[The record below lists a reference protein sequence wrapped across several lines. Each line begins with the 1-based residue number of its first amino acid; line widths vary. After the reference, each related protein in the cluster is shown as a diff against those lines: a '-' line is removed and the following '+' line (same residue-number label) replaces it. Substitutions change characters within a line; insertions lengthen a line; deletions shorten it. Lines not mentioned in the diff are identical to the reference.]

1 MRVRNQRFLTLFG
14 ETVMRRLLVYLKDYK
29 KESIIAPLFKMLE
42 AFFDLLVPL
51 VVASIINK
59 GIKYGDKTY
68 IYQMCGVLVALAV
81 VGLACALCAQYFAA
95 KAAVGFAA
103 KLRHALFMHI
113 QSLSFTEL
121 DTQGTSALM
130 NRMTSDVNQLQNG
143 VNMALRL
150 LLRSPFIVFGAMIMA
165 FTVNVRA
172 ALVFVVVIPVLFAIV
187 FGIIYATL
195 PLYRRVQERLD
206 QVLRRTR
213 ENLSG
218 VRVIRAFCRED
229 GEVRNFHADNE
240 ALKREQLF
248 VGKISA
254 LMNPLTYVVINLGVI
269 ALLSNG
275 GAKVSAG
282 TMEQGD
288 VVALLDYMSQI
299 LVELV
304 KLANT
309 VVLLTR
315 ALASGRR
322 VAGVLE
328 VESSMRFADTQEPLS
343 QAAQGEEII
352 GFSHV
357 NLTYAGAGDKS
368 LEDVTFSVKKG
379 QTVGIIGGTGS
390 GKTSLVQLI
399 PRFYDA
405 TDGEVRIG
413 SRNVKS
419 YTKEQLRDMVGIVMQ
434 KAVLFQGTIRENLLW
449 GKEDASEEELWR
461 ALTIAQAKEIVEG
474 KADGLEEK
482 IEQGGRNL
490 SGGQRQRLAIART
503 LIGQHPILIL
513 DDSSSA
519 LDYATD
525 ARLRMALADLKP
537 RPTVLIVSQRAA
549 SILYADLIIVI
560 DDGKIV
566 GQGTHEQLLENCPV
580 YREIYDSQFDH
591 RKTSEG
597 GVSHGE
603 KDGL

>member
-1 MRVRNQRFLTLFG
+1 M
-14 ETVMRRLLVYLKDYK
+14 KDYK
-29 KESIIAPLFKMLE
+29 KESVIAPLFKMLE
-42 AFFDLLVPL
+42 ALFDLLVPL

-59 GIKYGDKTY
+59 GIKYGDKAY
-68 IYQMCGVLVALAV
+68 IYRMCGVLILLAV
-81 VGLACALCAQYFAA
+81 VGLVCALCAQYYAA

-103 KLRHALFMHI
+103 KLRHALFTHI

-165 FTVNVRA
+165 FTVNIQA
-172 ALVFVVVIPVLFAIV
+172 AFTFVVVIPVLFLIV

-195 PLYRRVQERLD
+195 PLYKKVQERLD

-213 ENLSG
+213 ENLGG
-218 VRVIRAFCRED
+218 VRVIRAFHRED
-229 GEVRNFHADNE
+229 EEIAGFRADNE
-240 ALKREQLF
+240 ALKKEQLF

-269 ALLSNG
+269 ALLANG
-275 GAKVSAG
+275 GVKVSVG
-282 TMEQGD
+282 VMEQGD

-328 VESSMRFADTQEPLS
+328 VESTMEFPDADAFLPQV
-343 QAAQGEEII
+343 AQGEEII

-357 NLTYAGAGDKS
+357 DLTYAGAGDKS

-390 GKTSLVQLI
+390 GKTSLVHLI

-405 TDGEVRIG
+405 TGGEVRIAG
-413 SRNVKS
+413 RDIKTYS
-419 YTKEQLRDMVGIVMQ
+419 KEQLCDMVGIVMQ

-449 GKEDASEEELWR
+449 GKKTATDEELWE

-474 KADGLEEK
+474 KADGLEEQ

-503 LIGQHPILIL
+503 LVGQHSILIL

-525 ARLRMALADLKP
+525 ARLRTAIAGLKP
-537 RPTVLIVSQRAA
+537 KPTVLIVSQRAA
-549 SILYADLIIVI
+549 SILYADLIIVM

-566 GQGTHEQLLENCPV
+566 GQGTHEQLLETCPV
-580 YREIYDSQFDH
+580 YREIYDSQFDNSNAA
-591 RKTSEG
+591 KG
-597 GVSHGE
+597 GA
-603 KDGL
+603 

>member
-1 MRVRNQRFLTLFG
+1 MRK
-14 ETVMRRLLVYLKDYK
+14 LLVFLKDYK
-29 KESIIAPLFKMLE
+29 KESVIAPLFKMLE
-42 AFFDLLVPL
+42 ALFDLLVPL

-59 GIKYGDKTY
+59 GIKYGDKAY
-68 IYQMCGVLVALAV
+68 IYRMCGVLILLAV
-81 VGLACALCAQYFAA
+81 VGLVCALCAQYYAA

-103 KLRHALFMHI
+103 KLRQALFTHI

-165 FTVNVRA
+165 FTVNIQA
-172 ALVFVVVIPVLFAIV
+172 AFTFVVVIPVLFLIV

-195 PLYRRVQERLD
+195 PLYKKVQERLD

-213 ENLSG
+213 ENLGG
-218 VRVIRAFCRED
+218 VRVIRAFHRED
-229 GEVRNFHADNE
+229 EEIAGFRGDNE
-240 ALKREQLF
+240 ALKKEQLF

-269 ALLSNG
+269 ALLANG
-275 GAKVSAG
+275 GVKVSVG
-282 TMEQGD
+282 VMEQGD

-328 VESSMRFADTQEPLS
+328 VESTMEFPDADALLPQV
-343 QAAQGEEII
+343 AQGEEII

-357 NLTYAGAGDKS
+357 DLTYAGAGDKS

-390 GKTSLVQLI
+390 GKTSLVHLI

-405 TDGEVRIG
+405 TGGEVRIAG
-413 SRNVKS
+413 RDIKTYS
-419 YTKEQLRDMVGIVMQ
+419 KEQLCDMVGIVMQ

-449 GKEDASEEELWR
+449 GKKTATDEELWE

-474 KADGLEEK
+474 KADGLEEQ

-503 LIGQHPILIL
+503 LVGQHPILIL

-525 ARLRMALADLKP
+525 ARLRTAIAGLKP
-537 RPTVLIVSQRAA
+537 KPTVLIVSQRAA
-549 SILYADLIIVI
+549 SILYADLIIVM

-566 GQGTHEQLLENCPV
+566 GQGTHEQLLETCPV
-580 YREIYDSQFDH
+580 YREIYDSQFDNSSAA
-591 RKTSEG
+591 KG
-597 GVSHGE
+597 GA
-603 KDGL
+603 

>member
-1 MRVRNQRFLTLFG
+1 MRK
-14 ETVMRRLLVYLKDYK
+14 LLVYLKDYK
-29 KESIIAPLFKMLE
+29 KESVIAPLFKMLE

-51 VVASIINK
+51 VVASIINR
-59 GIKYGDKTY
+59 GIKNGDKSY
-68 IYQMCGVLVALAV
+68 IYQMCGVLILLAV
-81 VGLACALCAQYFAA
+81 VGLVCAICAQYFAA

-103 KLRHALFMHI
+103 KLRHALFTHI

-165 FTVNVRA
+165 FTVNVQA
-172 ALVFVVVIPVLFAIV
+172 AFTFVVVIPILFVIV
-187 FGIIYATL
+187 FGIILATL
-195 PLYRRVQERLD
+195 PLYRKVQDRLD

-218 VRVIRAFCRED
+218 VRVIRAFHRED
-229 GEVRNFHADNE
+229 EETQSFQADNE
-240 ALKREQLF
+240 VLRKEQIF

-269 ALLSNG
+269 ALLWNG
-275 GAKVSAG
+275 GVKVSVG
-282 TMEQGD
+282 GMEQGD

-309 VVLLTR
+309 IVLLTR
-315 ALASGRR
+315 AMASGRR

-328 VESSMRFADTQEPLS
+328 VESSMQFPDQPVQVPRVDD
-343 QAAQGEEII
+343 GEEMI

-357 NLTYAGAGDKS
+357 DLTYAGAGDKS
-368 LEDVTFSVKKG
+368 LEDLNLSIKKG

-390 GKTSLVQLI
+390 GKTSLVHLI
-399 PRFYDA
+399 ARFYDA
-405 TDGEVRIG
+405 TGGEVRIAG
-413 SRNVKS
+413 RDVKTYS
-419 YTKEQLRDMVGIVMQ
+419 KQQLCDLVGIVMQ

-449 GKEDASEEELWR
+449 GKKDATEEELWK
-461 ALTIAQAKEIVEG
+461 ALSTAQAKEIVEG
-474 KADGLEEK
+474 KADGLEEMV
-482 IEQGGRNL
+482 EQGGRNL

-503 LIGQHPILIL
+503 LVGQHPILIL

-525 ARLRMALADLKP
+525 ASLRMAVAQLDPK
-537 RPTVLIVSQRAA
+537 PTVLIVSQRAA
-549 SILYADLIIVI
+549 SILYADLIIVM

-566 GQGTHEQLLENCPV
+566 GQGTHEQLLDTCPV

-591 RKTSEG
+591 RGQAKG
-597 GVSHGE
+597 GA
-603 KDGL
+603 

>member
-1 MRVRNQRFLTLFG
+1 MRK
-14 ETVMRRLLVYLKDYK
+14 LLVYLKDYK
-29 KESIIAPLFKMLE
+29 KESVIAPLFKMLE

-51 VVASIINK
+51 VVASIINR
-59 GIKYGDKTY
+59 GIKNGDKSY
-68 IYQMCGVLVALAV
+68 IYQMCGVLILLAV
-81 VGLACALCAQYFAA
+81 VGLVCAICAQYFAA

-103 KLRHALFMHI
+103 KLRHALFTHI

-165 FTVNVRA
+165 FTVNVQA
-172 ALVFVVVIPVLFAIV
+172 AFTFVVVIPILFVIV
-187 FGIIYATL
+187 FGIILATL
-195 PLYRRVQERLD
+195 PLYRKVQDRLD

-218 VRVIRAFCRED
+218 VRVIRAFHRED
-229 GEVRNFHADNE
+229 EETQSFQADNE
-240 ALKREQLF
+240 VLRKEQIF

-269 ALLSNG
+269 ALLWNG
-275 GAKVSAG
+275 GVKVSVG
-282 TMEQGD
+282 GMEQGD

-309 VVLLTR
+309 IVLLTR
-315 ALASGRR
+315 AMASGRR

-328 VESSMRFADTQEPLS
+328 VESSMQFPDQPVQVPRVDD
-343 QAAQGEEII
+343 GEEMI

-357 NLTYAGAGDKS
+357 EHTYAGAGDKS
-368 LEDVTFSVKKG
+368 LEDLNLSIKKG

-390 GKTSLVQLI
+390 GKTSLVHLI
-399 PRFYDA
+399 ARFYDA
-405 TDGEVRIG
+405 TGGEVRIAG
-413 SRNVKS
+413 RDVKTYS
-419 YTKEQLRDMVGIVMQ
+419 KQQLCDLVGIVMQ

-449 GKEDASEEELWR
+449 GKKDATEEELWK
-461 ALTIAQAKEIVEG
+461 ALSTAQAKEIVEG
-474 KADGLEEK
+474 KADGLEEMV
-482 IEQGGRNL
+482 EQGGRNL

-503 LIGQHPILIL
+503 LVGQHPILIL

-525 ARLRMALADLKP
+525 ASLRMAVAQLDPK
-537 RPTVLIVSQRAA
+537 PTVLIVSQRAA
-549 SILYADLIIVI
+549 SILYADLIIVM

-566 GQGTHEQLLENCPV
+566 GQGTHEQLLDTCPV

-591 RKTSEG
+591 RGQAKG
-597 GVSHGE
+597 GA
-603 KDGL
+603 

>member
-1 MRVRNQRFLTLFG
+1 MRK
-14 ETVMRRLLVYLKDYK
+14 LLVYLKDYK
-29 KESIIAPLFKMLE
+29 KESVIAPLFKMLE

-51 VVASIINK
+51 VVASIINR
-59 GIKYGDKTY
+59 GIKNGDKSY
-68 IYQMCGVLVALAV
+68 IYQMCGVLILLAV
-81 VGLACALCAQYFAA
+81 VGLVCAICAQYFAA

-103 KLRHALFMHI
+103 KLRHALFTHI

-165 FTVNVRA
+165 FTVNVQA
-172 ALVFVVVIPVLFAIV
+172 AFTFVVVIPILFVIV
-187 FGIIYATL
+187 FGIILATL
-195 PLYRRVQERLD
+195 PLYRKVQDRLD

-218 VRVIRAFCRED
+218 VRVIRAFHRED
-229 GEVRNFHADNE
+229 EETQSFQADNE
-240 ALKREQLF
+240 VLRKEQIF

-269 ALLSNG
+269 ALLWNG
-275 GAKVSAG
+275 GVKVSVG
-282 TMEQGD
+282 GMEQGD

-309 VVLLTR
+309 IVLLTR
-315 ALASGRR
+315 AMASGRR
-322 VAGVLE
+322 VAGGLE
-328 VESSMRFADTQEPLS
+328 VESSMQFPDQPVQVPRVDD
-343 QAAQGEEII
+343 GEEMI

-357 NLTYAGAGDKS
+357 DLTYAGAGDKS
-368 LEDVTFSVKKG
+368 LEDLNFSIKKG

-390 GKTSLVQLI
+390 GKTSLVHLI
-399 PRFYDA
+399 ARFYDA
-405 TDGEVRIG
+405 TGGEVRIAG
-413 SRNVKS
+413 RDVKTYS
-419 YTKEQLRDMVGIVMQ
+419 KQQLCDLVGIVMQ

-449 GKEDASEEELWR
+449 GKKDATEEELWK
-461 ALTIAQAKEIVEG
+461 ALSTAQAKEIVEG
-474 KADGLEEK
+474 KADGLEEMV
-482 IEQGGRNL
+482 EQGGRNL

-503 LIGQHPILIL
+503 LVGQHPILIL

-525 ARLRMALADLKP
+525 ASLRMAVAQLDPK
-537 RPTVLIVSQRAA
+537 PTVLIVSQRAA
-549 SILYADLIIVI
+549 SILYADLIIVM

-566 GQGTHEQLLENCPV
+566 GQGTHEQLLDTCPV

-591 RKTSEG
+591 RGQAKG
-597 GVSHGE
+597 GA
-603 KDGL
+603 

>member
-1 MRVRNQRFLTLFG
+1 MRK
-14 ETVMRRLLVYLKDYK
+14 LLIYLKDYK

-42 AFFDLLVPL
+42 ALFDLLVPL

-59 GIKYGDKTY
+59 GIKYGDKQY
-68 IYQMCGVLVALAV
+68 IYQMCGVLILLAV
-81 VGLACALCAQYFAA
+81 VGLTCALCAQYFAA

-103 KLRHALFMHI
+103 KLRRALFSHI
-113 QSLSFTEL
+113 QTLSFTEL
-121 DTQGTSALM
+121 DTEGTSTLL

-165 FTVNVRA
+165 FTVNTQA
-172 ALVFVVVIPVLFAIV
+172 AFVFVVVIPILFVIV

-218 VRVIRAFCRED
+218 VRVIRAFHRED
-229 GEVRNFHADNE
+229 EETACFRAENE
-240 ALKREQLF
+240 ALKKEQLF

-275 GAKVSAG
+275 GVKVSAG
-282 TMEQGD
+282 AMEQGD

-309 VVLLTR
+309 IVLLTR

-322 VAGVLE
+322 VAGVFE
-328 VESSMRFADTQEPLS
+328 VQSSMEFPQHPDKVPGVEAGQ
-343 QAAQGEEII
+343 EII

-357 NLTYAGAGDKS
+357 DLVYAGAGDKS
-368 LEDVTFSVKKG
+368 LEDVTFSIQKG

-390 GKTSLVQLI
+390 GKSSLVHLI

-405 TDGEVRIG
+405 TGGEVRLAG
-413 SRNVKS
+413 KNVKNYS
-419 YTKEQLRDMVGIVMQ
+419 KEELRGMVGMVMQ
-434 KAVLFQGTIRENLLW
+434 KAVLFKGTIRENLLW
-449 GKEDASEEELWR
+449 GKKDATEDELWQ
-461 ALTIAQAKEIVEG
+461 ALEIAQAKEIVEG
-474 KADGLEEK
+474 KADGLEEL

-503 LIGQHPILIL
+503 LVGGHPILIL

-525 ARLRMALADLKP
+525 ARLRMAIADLDPK
-537 RPTVLIVSQRAA
+537 PTVLIVSQRAA
-549 SILYADLIIVI
+549 SILYADLIIVM
-560 DDGKIV
+560 DDGKVV
-566 GQGTHEQLLENCPV
+566 GQGTHEELLLNCPI
-580 YREIYDSQFDH
+580 YREIYESQFGSSQQ
-591 RKTSEG
+591 KG
-597 GVSHGE
+597 GA
-603 KDGL
+603 

>member
-1 MRVRNQRFLTLFG
+1 MRK
-14 ETVMRRLLVYLKDYK
+14 LLVFLKDYK
-29 KESIIAPLFKMLE
+29 KESVIAPLFKMLE
-42 AFFDLLVPL
+42 ALFDLLVPL

-59 GIKYGDKTY
+59 GIKYGDKAY
-68 IYQMCGVLVALAV
+68 IYRMCGVLILLAV
-81 VGLACALCAQYFAA
+81 VGLVCALCAQYYAA

-103 KLRHALFMHI
+103 KLRHALFTHI

-165 FTVNVRA
+165 FTVNIQA
-172 ALVFVVVIPVLFAIV
+172 AFTFVVVIPVLFLIV

-195 PLYRRVQERLD
+195 PLYKKVQERLD

-213 ENLSG
+213 ENLGG
-218 VRVIRAFCRED
+218 VRVIRAFHRED
-229 GEVRNFHADNE
+229 EEIAGFRGDNE
-240 ALKREQLF
+240 ALKKEQLF

-269 ALLSNG
+269 ALLANG
-275 GAKVSAG
+275 GVKVSVG
-282 TMEQGD
+282 VMEQGD

-328 VESSMRFADTQEPLS
+328 VESTMEFPDADAFLPQV
-343 QAAQGEEII
+343 AQGEEII

-357 NLTYAGAGDKS
+357 DLTYAGAGDKS

-390 GKTSLVQLI
+390 GKTSLVHLI

-405 TDGEVRIG
+405 TGGEVRIAG
-413 SRNVKS
+413 RDIKTYS
-419 YTKEQLRDMVGIVMQ
+419 KEQLCDMVGIVMQ

-449 GKEDASEEELWR
+449 GKKTATDEELWE

-474 KADGLEEK
+474 KADGLEEQ

-503 LIGQHPILIL
+503 LVGQHPILIL

-525 ARLRMALADLKP
+525 ARLRTAIAGLKP
-537 RPTVLIVSQRAA
+537 KPTVLIVSQRAA
-549 SILYADLIIVI
+549 SILYADLIIVM

-566 GQGTHEQLLENCPV
+566 GQGTHEQLLETCPV
-580 YREIYDSQFDH
+580 YREIYDSQFDNSSAA
-591 RKTSEG
+591 KG
-597 GVSHGE
+597 GA
-603 KDGL
+603 

>member
-1 MRVRNQRFLTLFG
+1 MRK
-14 ETVMRRLLVYLKDYK
+14 LLVYLKDYK
-29 KESIIAPLFKMLE
+29 KESVIAPLFKMLE

-51 VVASIINK
+51 VVASIINR
-59 GIKYGDKTY
+59 GIKNGDKSY
-68 IYQMCGVLVALAV
+68 IYQMCGVLILLAV
-81 VGLACALCAQYFAA
+81 VGLVCAICAQYFAA

-103 KLRHALFMHI
+103 KLRHALFTRI

-165 FTVNVRA
+165 FTVNVQA
-172 ALVFVVVIPVLFAIV
+172 AFTFVVVIPILFVIV
-187 FGIIYATL
+187 FGIILATL
-195 PLYRRVQERLD
+195 PLYRKVQDRLD

-218 VRVIRAFCRED
+218 VRVIRAFHRED
-229 GEVRNFHADNE
+229 EETQSFQADNE
-240 ALKREQLF
+240 VLRKEQIF

-269 ALLSNG
+269 ALLWNG
-275 GAKVSAG
+275 GVKVSVG
-282 TMEQGD
+282 GMEQGD

-309 VVLLTR
+309 IVLLTR
-315 ALASGRR
+315 AMASGRR

-328 VESSMRFADTQEPLS
+328 VESSMQFPDQPVQVPRVDD
-343 QAAQGEEII
+343 GEEMI

-357 NLTYAGAGDKS
+357 DLTYAGAGDKS
-368 LEDVTFSVKKG
+368 LEDLNLSIKKG

-390 GKTSLVQLI
+390 GKTSLVHLI
-399 PRFYDA
+399 ARFYDA
-405 TDGEVRIG
+405 TGGEVRIAG
-413 SRNVKS
+413 RDVKTYS
-419 YTKEQLRDMVGIVMQ
+419 KQQLCDLVGIVMQ

-449 GKEDASEEELWR
+449 GKKDATEEELWK
-461 ALTIAQAKEIVEG
+461 ALSTAQAKEIVEG
-474 KADGLEEK
+474 KADGLEEMV
-482 IEQGGRNL
+482 EQGGRNL

-503 LIGQHPILIL
+503 LVGQHPILIL

-525 ARLRMALADLKP
+525 ASLRMAVAQLDPK
-537 RPTVLIVSQRAA
+537 PTVLIVSQRAA
-549 SILYADLIIVI
+549 SMLYADLIIVM

-566 GQGTHEQLLENCPV
+566 GQGTHEQLLDTCPV

-591 RKTSEG
+591 RGQAKG
-597 GVSHGE
+597 GA
-603 KDGL
+603 

>member
-1 MRVRNQRFLTLFG
+1 MRK
-14 ETVMRRLLVYLKDYK
+14 LLVFLKDYK

-42 AFFDLLVPL
+42 ALFDLLVPL

-68 IYQMCGVLVALAV
+68 IYQMCGVLILLAV
-81 VGLACALCAQYFAA
+81 VGLVCALCAQYFAA

-103 KLRHALFMHI
+103 KLRHALFTHI

-165 FTVNVRA
+165 FTVNVQA
-172 ALVFVVVIPVLFAIV
+172 AFTFVVVIPVLFLIV
-187 FGIIYATL
+187 FGIIYVTL
-195 PLYRRVQERLD
+195 PLYRKVQERLD

-218 VRVIRAFCRED
+218 VRVIRAFHRED
-229 GEVRNFHADNE
+229 EEIESFCADNE
-240 ALKREQLF
+240 ALKKEQLF

-269 ALLSNG
+269 ALLWNG
-275 GAKVSAG
+275 GVKVSAG
-282 TMEQGD
+282 AMEQGD

-309 VVLLTR
+309 IVLLTR

-328 VESSMRFADTQEPLS
+328 VESSMRFPNAAEPLS
-343 QAAQGEEII
+343 QVEEGEEII

-357 NLTYAGAGDKS
+357 DLTYAGAGDKS
-368 LEDVTFSVKKG
+368 LEDVTFSGKKG

-390 GKTSLVQLI
+390 GKTSLVHLI

-405 TDGEVRIG
+405 TGGEVRIG
-413 SRNVKS
+413 GRDIRTYSKQ
-419 YTKEQLRDMVGIVMQ
+419 QLCNMVGIVMQ
-434 KAVLFQGTIRENLLW
+434 KAVLFRGTIRENLLW
-449 GKEDASEEELWR
+449 GKKDATEEELWK

-474 KADGLEEK
+474 KADGLEEE

-503 LIGQHPILIL
+503 LVGQHPILIL

-525 ARLRMALADLKP
+525 ARLRMAIADLDPK
-537 RPTVLIVSQRAA
+537 PTVLIVSQRAA
-549 SILYADLIIVI
+549 SILYADLIIVM

-591 RKTSEG
+591 SRAGKG
-597 GVSHGE
+597 GV
-603 KDGL
+603 

>member
-1 MRVRNQRFLTLFG
+1 MRVRNQRFLALFG

-103 KLRHALFMHI
+103 KLRHALLMHI

-248 VGKISA
+248 VGRISA

-275 GAKVSAG
+275 GVKVSAG

-328 VESSMRFADTQEPLS
+328 VESSMRFADTKEPLS

-413 SRNVKS
+413 GRNVKS

>member
-1 MRVRNQRFLTLFG
+1 MRK
-14 ETVMRRLLVYLKDYK
+14 LLVYLKDYK
-29 KESIIAPLFKMLE
+29 KESVIAPLFKMLE

-51 VVASIINK
+51 VVASIINR
-59 GIKYGDKTY
+59 GIKNGDKSY
-68 IYQMCGVLVALAV
+68 IYQMCGVLILLAV
-81 VGLACALCAQYFAA
+81 VGLVCAICAQYFAA

-103 KLRHALFMHI
+103 KLRHALFTHI

-165 FTVNVRA
+165 FTVNVQA
-172 ALVFVVVIPVLFAIV
+172 AFTFVVVIPILFVIV
-187 FGIIYATL
+187 FGIILATL
-195 PLYRRVQERLD
+195 PLYRKVQDRLD

-218 VRVIRAFCRED
+218 MRVIRAFHRED
-229 GEVRNFHADNE
+229 EETQSFQADNE
-240 ALKREQLF
+240 VLRKEQIF

-269 ALLSNG
+269 ALLWNG
-275 GAKVSAG
+275 GVKVSVG
-282 TMEQGD
+282 GMEQGD

-309 VVLLTR
+309 IVLLTR
-315 ALASGRR
+315 AMASGRR

-328 VESSMRFADTQEPLS
+328 VESSMQFPDQPVQVPRVDD
-343 QAAQGEEII
+343 GEEMI

-357 NLTYAGAGDKS
+357 DLTYAGAGDKS
-368 LEDVTFSVKKG
+368 LEDLNLSIKKG

-390 GKTSLVQLI
+390 GKTSLVHLI
-399 PRFYDA
+399 ARFYDA
-405 TDGEVRIG
+405 TGGEVRIAG
-413 SRNVKS
+413 RDVKTYS
-419 YTKEQLRDMVGIVMQ
+419 KQQLCDLVGIVMQ

-449 GKEDASEEELWR
+449 GKKDATEEELWK
-461 ALTIAQAKEIVEG
+461 ALSTAQAKEIVEG
-474 KADGLEEK
+474 KADGLEEMV
-482 IEQGGRNL
+482 EQGGRNL

-503 LIGQHPILIL
+503 LVGQHPILIL

-525 ARLRMALADLKP
+525 ASLRMAVVQLDPK
-537 RPTVLIVSQRAA
+537 PTVLIVSQRAA
-549 SILYADLIIVI
+549 SILYADLIIVM

-566 GQGTHEQLLENCPV
+566 GQGTHEQLLDTCPV

-591 RKTSEG
+591 RGQAKG
-597 GVSHGE
+597 GA
-603 KDGL
+603 

>member
-1 MRVRNQRFLTLFG
+1 MRK
-14 ETVMRRLLVYLKDYK
+14 LLVFLKEYK

-42 AFFDLLVPL
+42 ALFDLLVPL

-68 IYQMCGVLVALAV
+68 IYQMCGVLILLAV
-81 VGLACALCAQYFAA
+81 VGLVCALCAQYFAA

-103 KLRHALFMHI
+103 KLRHALFEHI

-165 FTVNVRA
+165 FTVNVQA
-172 ALVFVVVIPVLFAIV
+172 AFTFVVVIPVLFMIV

-195 PLYRRVQERLD
+195 PLYRKVQERLD

-218 VRVIRAFCRED
+218 VRVIRAFHRED
-229 GEVRNFHADNE
+229 EEIESFRGDNE
-240 ALKREQLF
+240 MLKKEQLF

-269 ALLSNG
+269 ALLWNG
-275 GAKVSAG
+275 GVKVSVGA
-282 TMEQGD
+282 MEQGD

-328 VESSMRFADTQEPLS
+328 VNSSMEFPEATADLPQVEP
-343 QAAQGEEII
+343 GEEII

-357 NLTYAGAGDKS
+357 DLAYTGAGDKS
-368 LEDVTFSVKKG
+368 LEDVTFSIKKG

-390 GKTSLVQLI
+390 GKTSLVHLI

-405 TDGEVRIG
+405 TGGEVRIG
-413 SRNVKS
+413 GRDIRTYSKQ
-419 YTKEQLRDMVGIVMQ
+419 QLCDMVGIVMQ

-449 GKEDASEEELWR
+449 GKKDATEEELWK

-503 LIGQHPILIL
+503 LVGQHPILIL
-513 DDSSSA
+513 DDSASA

-525 ARLRMALADLKP
+525 ARLRMAIADLDPK
-537 RPTVLIVSQRAA
+537 PTVLIVSQRAA
-549 SILYADLIIVI
+549 SILYADLIIVM
-560 DDGKIV
+560 DDGKVV

-580 YREIYDSQFDH
+580 YREIYDSQFDNS
-591 RKTSEG
+591 RAAKG
-597 GVSHGE
+597 GA
-603 KDGL
+603 

>member
-1 MRVRNQRFLTLFG
+1 MRK
-14 ETVMRRLLVYLKDYK
+14 LLVYLKDYK
-29 KESIIAPLFKMLE
+29 KESVIAPLFKMLE

-51 VVASIINK
+51 VVASIINR
-59 GIKYGDKTY
+59 GIKNGDKSY
-68 IYQMCGVLVALAV
+68 IYQMCGVLILLAV
-81 VGLACALCAQYFAA
+81 VGLVCAICAQYFAA

-103 KLRHALFMHI
+103 KLRHALFTHI

-165 FTVNVRA
+165 FSVNVQA
-172 ALVFVVVIPVLFAIV
+172 AFTFVVVIPILFVIV
-187 FGIIYATL
+187 FGIILATL
-195 PLYRRVQERLD
+195 PLYRKVQDRLD

-218 VRVIRAFCRED
+218 VRVIRAFHRED
-229 GEVRNFHADNE
+229 EETQSFQADNE
-240 ALKREQLF
+240 VLRKEQIF

-269 ALLSNG
+269 ALLWNG
-275 GAKVSAG
+275 GVKVSVG
-282 TMEQGD
+282 GMEQGD

-309 VVLLTR
+309 IVLLTR
-315 ALASGRR
+315 AMASGRR

-328 VESSMRFADTQEPLS
+328 VESSMQFPDQPVQVPRVDD
-343 QAAQGEEII
+343 GEEMI

-357 NLTYAGAGDKS
+357 DLTYAGAGDKS
-368 LEDVTFSVKKG
+368 LEDLNLSIKKG

-390 GKTSLVQLI
+390 GKTSLVHLI
-399 PRFYDA
+399 ARFYDA
-405 TDGEVRIG
+405 TGGEVRIAG
-413 SRNVKS
+413 RDVKTYS
-419 YTKEQLRDMVGIVMQ
+419 KQQLCDLVGIVMQ

-449 GKEDASEEELWR
+449 GKKDATEEELWK
-461 ALTIAQAKEIVEG
+461 ALSTAQAKEIVEG
-474 KADGLEEK
+474 KADGLEEMV
-482 IEQGGRNL
+482 EQGGRNL

-503 LIGQHPILIL
+503 LVGQHPILIL

-525 ARLRMALADLKP
+525 ASLRMAVAQLDPK
-537 RPTVLIVSQRAA
+537 PTVLIVSQRAA
-549 SILYADLIIVI
+549 SILYADLIIVM

-566 GQGTHEQLLENCPV
+566 GQGTHEQLLDTCPV

-591 RKTSEG
+591 RGQAKG
-597 GVSHGE
+597 GA
-603 KDGL
+603 

>member
-1 MRVRNQRFLTLFG
+1 MRK
-14 ETVMRRLLVYLKDYK
+14 LLIYLKEYK
-29 KESIIAPLFKMLE
+29 KESVIAPLFKMLE
-42 AFFDLLVPL
+42 AFFDLMVPL

-59 GIKYGDKTY
+59 GIKNGDKSY
-68 IYQMCGVLVALAV
+68 IYQMCGVLILLAV
-81 VGLACALCAQYFAA
+81 VGLACAICAQYFAA

-103 KLRHALFMHI
+103 KLRHALFTHI

-121 DTQGTSALM
+121 DTQGTSSLM

-165 FTVNVRA
+165 FTVNAQA
-172 ALVFVVVIPVLFAIV
+172 AVTFVVVIPILFVIV
-187 FGIIYATL
+187 FGIILATL
-195 PLYRRVQERLD
+195 PLYRKVQDRLD

-218 VRVIRAFCRED
+218 VRVIRAFHRE
-229 GEVRNFHADNE
+229 EEETQNFQSDNE
-240 ALKREQLF
+240 VLRKEQIF

-269 ALLSNG
+269 ALLWNG
-275 GAKVSAG
+275 GGKVSVG
-282 TMEQGD
+282 SMEQGD

-309 VVLLTR
+309 IVLLTR
-315 ALASGRR
+315 AMASGRR

-328 VESSMRFADTQEPLS
+328 VESSMQFPDRPTQMP
-343 QAAQGEEII
+343 QVDAGEEMI

-357 NLTYAGAGDKS
+357 DLTYAGAGDKS
-368 LEDVTFSVKKG
+368 LEDLNLSIKKG

-390 GKTSLVQLI
+390 GKTSLVHLI
-399 PRFYDA
+399 SRFYDA
-405 TDGEVRIG
+405 TAGEVRIAG
-413 SRNVKS
+413 RDVKTYS
-419 YTKEQLRDMVGIVMQ
+419 KQQLCDLVGIVMQ

-449 GKEDASEEELWR
+449 GKKDATEEELWK
-461 ALTIAQAKEIVEG
+461 ALASAQAKEIVEG
-474 KADGLEEK
+474 KTDGLEEMV
-482 IEQGGRNL
+482 EQGGRNL
-490 SGGQRQRLAIART
+490 SGGQRQRLALART
-503 LIGQHPILIL
+503 LVGQHPILIL

-525 ARLRMALADLKP
+525 ARLRMAIAQLDPK
-537 RPTVLIVSQRAA
+537 PTVLIVSQRAA
-549 SILYADLIIVI
+549 SILYADLIIVM

-566 GQGTHEQLLENCPV
+566 GQGTHEQLLDTCPV

-591 RKTSEG
+591 RGQAKG
-597 GVSHGE
+597 GV
-603 KDGL
+603 

>member
-1 MRVRNQRFLTLFG
+1 MKK
-14 ETVMRRLLVYLKDYK
+14 LLVFLRDYK

-42 AFFDLLVPL
+42 ALFDLLVPL

-59 GIKYGDKTY
+59 GIKYSDKTY
-68 IYQMCGVLVALAV
+68 IYQMCGVLILLAV
-81 VGLACALCAQYFAA
+81 VGLVCALCAQYFAA
-95 KAAVGFAA
+95 KASVGFAA
-103 KLRHALFMHI
+103 KLRHALFEHI

-165 FTVNVRA
+165 FTVNIQA
-172 ALVFVVVIPVLFAIV
+172 AFIFVVVIPVLFMIV
-187 FGIIYATL
+187 FGIICATL
-195 PLYRRVQERLD
+195 PLYRKVQERLD

-218 VRVIRAFCRED
+218 VRVIRAFHRED
-229 GEVRNFHADNE
+229 EEIENFRGDNE
-240 ALKREQLF
+240 MLKKEQLF

-269 ALLSNG
+269 ALLWNG
-275 GAKVSAG
+275 GVKVSVG
-282 TMEQGD
+282 VMEQGD

-328 VESSMRFADTQEPLS
+328 VNSSMEFPEATADLPQVAP
-343 QAAQGEEII
+343 GEEII

-357 NLTYAGAGDKS
+357 DLTYAGAGDKS
-368 LEDVTFSVKKG
+368 LEDVTFSIKKG

-390 GKTSLVQLI
+390 GKTSLVHLI

-405 TDGEVRIG
+405 TGGEVRIG
-413 SRNVKS
+413 GRDIRTYSKQ
-419 YTKEQLRDMVGIVMQ
+419 QLCDMVGIVMQ
-434 KAVLFQGTIRENLLW
+434 KVVLFQGTIRENLLW
-449 GKEDASEEELWR
+449 GKKDATEEELWK

-474 KADGLEEK
+474 KTDRLEEQ

-503 LIGQHPILIL
+503 LVGQHPILIL

-525 ARLRMALADLKP
+525 ARLRMAIADLDPK
-537 RPTVLIVSQRAA
+537 PTVLIVSQRAA
-549 SILYADLIIVI
+549 SILYADLIIVM
-560 DDGKIV
+560 DDGKVV
-566 GQGTHEQLLENCPV
+566 GQGTHGQLLENCPV
-580 YREIYDSQFDH
+580 YREIYDSQFDNS
-591 RKTSEG
+591 RAAKG
-597 GVSHGE
+597 GA
-603 KDGL
+603 

>member
-1 MRVRNQRFLTLFG
+1 MRK
-14 ETVMRRLLVYLKDYK
+14 LLVFLKDYK
-29 KESIIAPLFKMLE
+29 KESTIAPLFKMLE
-42 AFFDLLVPL
+42 ALFDLLVPL

-68 IYQMCGVLVALAV
+68 IYQMCGVLILLAV

-103 KLRHALFMHI
+103 KLRHALFTHI

-165 FTVNVRA
+165 FTVNVQA
-172 ALVFVVVIPVLFAIV
+172 AFTFVVVIPVLFLIV
-187 FGIIYATL
+187 FGIIYVTL
-195 PLYRRVQERLD
+195 PLYRKVQERLD

-218 VRVIRAFCRED
+218 VRVIRAFHRED
-229 GEVRNFHADNE
+229 EEIESFGADNE
-240 ALKREQLF
+240 ALKKEQLF

-269 ALLSNG
+269 ALLWNG
-275 GAKVSAG
+275 GVKVSAG
-282 TMEQGD
+282 AMEQGD

-309 VVLLTR
+309 IVLLTR

-328 VESSMRFADTQEPLS
+328 VESSMRFPNAAEPLS
-343 QAAQGEEII
+343 QVEEGEEII

-357 NLTYAGAGDKS
+357 DLTYAGAGDKS

-390 GKTSLVQLI
+390 GKTSLVHLI

-405 TDGEVRIG
+405 TGGEVRIG
-413 SRNVKS
+413 GRDIRTYSKQ
-419 YTKEQLRDMVGIVMQ
+419 QLCNMVGIVMQ
-434 KAVLFQGTIRENLLW
+434 KAVLFRGTIRENLLW
-449 GKEDASEEELWR
+449 GKKDATEEELWK

-474 KADGLEEK
+474 KADGLEEE

-503 LIGQHPILIL
+503 LVGQHPILIL

-525 ARLRMALADLKP
+525 ARLRMAIADLDPK
-537 RPTVLIVSQRAA
+537 PTVLIVSQRAA
-549 SILYADLIIVI
+549 SILYADLIIVM

-591 RKTSEG
+591 SRAGKG
-597 GVSHGE
+597 GV
-603 KDGL
+603 

>member
-1 MRVRNQRFLTLFG
+1 MRK
-14 ETVMRRLLVYLKDYK
+14 LLVYLKDYK
-29 KESIIAPLFKMLE
+29 KESVIAPLFKMLE

-51 VVASIINK
+51 VVASIINR
-59 GIKYGDKTY
+59 GIKNGDKSY
-68 IYQMCGVLVALAV
+68 IYQMCGVLMLLAV
-81 VGLACALCAQYFAA
+81 VGLVCAICAQYFAA

-103 KLRHALFMHI
+103 KLRHALFTHI

-165 FTVNVRA
+165 FTVNVQA
-172 ALVFVVVIPVLFAIV
+172 AFTFVVVIPILFVIV
-187 FGIIYATL
+187 FGIILATL
-195 PLYRRVQERLD
+195 PLYRKVQDRLD

-218 VRVIRAFCRED
+218 VRVIRAFHRED
-229 GEVRNFHADNE
+229 EETQSFQADNE
-240 ALKREQLF
+240 VLRKEQIF

-269 ALLSNG
+269 ALLWNG
-275 GAKVSAG
+275 GVKVSVG
-282 TMEQGD
+282 GMEQGD

-309 VVLLTR
+309 IVLLTR
-315 ALASGRR
+315 AMASGRR

-328 VESSMRFADTQEPLS
+328 VESSMQFPDQPVQVPRVDD
-343 QAAQGEEII
+343 GEEMI

-357 NLTYAGAGDKS
+357 DLTYAGAGDKS
-368 LEDVTFSVKKG
+368 LEDLNLSIKKG

-390 GKTSLVQLI
+390 GKTSLVHLI
-399 PRFYDA
+399 ARFYDA
-405 TDGEVRIG
+405 TGGEVRIAG
-413 SRNVKS
+413 RDVKTYS
-419 YTKEQLRDMVGIVMQ
+419 KQQLCDLVGIVMQ

-449 GKEDASEEELWR
+449 GKKDATEEELWK
-461 ALTIAQAKEIVEG
+461 ALSTAQAKEIVEG
-474 KADGLEEK
+474 KADGLEEMV
-482 IEQGGRNL
+482 EQGGRNL

-503 LIGQHPILIL
+503 LVGQHPILIL

-525 ARLRMALADLKP
+525 ASLRMAVAQLDPK
-537 RPTVLIVSQRAA
+537 PTVLIVSQRAA
-549 SILYADLIIVI
+549 SILYADLIIVM

-566 GQGTHEQLLENCPV
+566 GQGTHEQLLDTCPV

-591 RKTSEG
+591 RGQAKG
-597 GVSHGE
+597 GA
-603 KDGL
+603 

>member
-1 MRVRNQRFLTLFG
+1 MRK
-14 ETVMRRLLVYLKDYK
+14 LLVFLKDYK
-29 KESIIAPLFKMLE
+29 KESTIAPLFKMLE
-42 AFFDLLVPL
+42 ALFDLLVPL

-68 IYQMCGVLVALAV
+68 IYQMCGVLILLAV
-81 VGLACALCAQYFAA
+81 VGLVCALCAQYFAA

-103 KLRHALFMHI
+103 KLRHALFTHI

-165 FTVNVRA
+165 FTVNVQA
-172 ALVFVVVIPVLFAIV
+172 AFTFVVVIPVLFLIV
-187 FGIIYATL
+187 FGIIYVTL
-195 PLYRRVQERLD
+195 PLYRKVQERLD

-218 VRVIRAFCRED
+218 VRVIRAFHRED
-229 GEVRNFHADNE
+229 EEIESFCADNE
-240 ALKREQLF
+240 ALKKEQLF

-269 ALLSNG
+269 ALLWNG
-275 GAKVSAG
+275 GVKVSAG
-282 TMEQGD
+282 AMEQGD

-309 VVLLTR
+309 IVLLTR

-328 VESSMRFADTQEPLS
+328 VESSMRFPNAAEPLS
-343 QAAQGEEII
+343 QVEEGEEII

-357 NLTYAGAGDKS
+357 DLTYAGAGDKS

-390 GKTSLVQLI
+390 GKTSLVHLI

-405 TDGEVRIG
+405 TGGEVRIG
-413 SRNVKS
+413 GRDIRTYSKQ
-419 YTKEQLRDMVGIVMQ
+419 QLCNMVGIVMQ
-434 KAVLFQGTIRENLLW
+434 KAVLFRGTIRENLLW
-449 GKEDASEEELWR
+449 GKKDATEEELWK

-474 KADGLEEK
+474 KADGLEEE

-503 LIGQHPILIL
+503 LVGQHPILIL

-525 ARLRMALADLKP
+525 ARLRMAIADLDPK
-537 RPTVLIVSQRAA
+537 PTVLIVSQRAA
-549 SILYADLIIVI
+549 SILYADLIIVM

-591 RKTSEG
+591 SRAGKG
-597 GVSHGE
+597 GV
-603 KDGL
+603 